1 MKFKSLLN
9 SVVAATAL
17 AAVFAPVVARAD
29 VTRLVTMN
37 FLSGATFIGDVTFS
51 NDFSQVNGVTG
62 ALSGSVYGVDPIN
75 WVWLPGTN
83 YSTGQDNFSTFLMD
97 GAPPDG
103 YNYFLQFAY
112 NYANAQHL
120 AFTSGVSYNGADNM
134 VGYADPMVSGVIATP
149 EASTWAM
156 MALGFA
162 GLGLLG
168 NRARRSSVAVSL

>member
-62 ALSGSVYGVDPIN
+62 ALSGSVYGLDPIS
-75 WVWLPGTN
+75 WVWFPGSN

-97 GAPPDG
+97 GTPPDG
-103 YNYFLQFAY
+103 YNYFLLFAY
-112 NYANAQHL
+112 NYSSATHL
-120 AFTSGVSYNGADNM
+120 TFTSGASSYGDNM